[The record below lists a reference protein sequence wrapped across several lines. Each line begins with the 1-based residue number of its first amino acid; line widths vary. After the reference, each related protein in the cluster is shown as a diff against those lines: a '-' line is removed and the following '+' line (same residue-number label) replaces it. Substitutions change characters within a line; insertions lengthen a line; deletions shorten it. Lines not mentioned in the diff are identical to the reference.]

1 MFTLETRNVRAG
13 VRRQFTTYGKLF
25 QCSWLQFLSKV
36 IEKKKKGTV
45 RSGLV
50 LQKPILEMALLK
62 TVSL

>member
-36 IEKKKKGTV
+36 IEKKKGTV